1 MEQNEGNRSRQD
13 FTSLSNRVEQYMK
26 KGIIILTIL
35 LCLSQLLLQ
44 FPSAR
49 HWLTTTDHSEGVPFH
64 YISH

>member
-1 MEQNEGNRSRQD
+1 MERNDDSRSSQD
-13 FTSLSNRVEQYMK
+13 FTTLSNRVEHYIK

-44 FPSAR
+44 FPFAR
-49 HWLTTTDHSEGVPFH
+49 HWLTTTDHSEGIPFH